1 MRIRTA
7 FLTVALLVLGA
18 CAGKPL
24 RITCGGFANQLIDLP
39 RGAVVNDVQT
49 DQSWRGTGNEVIGM
63 TDEVL
68 AEYMKEQYS
77 ARNSWL
83 KPQLDNLRSLAR
95 QQRGPQAKAVSQP
108 VQSWTDRPILL
119 LSGGGQWG
127 AFGAS
132 YLREVHA
139 RTPSG
144 LPEFRVVTGVST
156 GAMQSLFFGNWHN
169 PESRAEALNEMYK
182 AYDIDDESEIVKRG
196 GLPTLVSRGAMAQ
209 LGPLHERIIERIC
222 PKGAKE
228 CPVIEAFRTKLANS
242 ARAAGDATTNYVLV
256 GLVDAESGNFKYV
269 SLNALVDE
277 QFASGYADWQ
287 HRAAECLAG
296 AVLASS
302 AMPAYYQQVQ
312 VGDEDGG
319 YHTYIDGGARASVFQ
334 ALISR
339 AFSPAV
345 LIQAIEAANPAIS
358 EKEAIGATTDAGGS
372 IYVIRNGPTNV
383 VAIEPTEKAWSGL
396 TALQR
401 AYAIMVNQS
410 EVNSVAVIRLVQPK
424 GELWLATADGYA
436 SFKNGKTR
444 CEKANKDAMFE
455 PDFMKCLFALGKE
468 KAAIERDN
476 GGPWISVSE
485 VDAKR

>member
-1 MRIRTA
+1 MRLRTT
-7 FLTVALLVLGA
+7 FLIAALLLLGA

-24 RITCGGFANQLIDLP
+24 RITCSGFADRLVPLP
-39 RGAVVNDVQT
+39 GGAVIDDIQS
-49 DQSWRGTGNEVIGM
+49 DQGWHGTGNEVIGM
-63 TDEVL
+63 TDAALVD
-68 AEYMKEQYS
+68 YMKEQYL

-83 KPQLDNLRSLAR
+83 KPQLDNLRSAAR
-95 QQRGPQAKAVSQP
+95 QQRGPQATAISQP
-108 VQSWTDRPILL
+108 FFSWTSRPILL

-132 YLREVHA
+132 YLKEVHA

-144 LPEFRVVTGVST
+144 LPDFRVVTGVST

-196 GLPTLVSRGAMAQ
+196 GLPALVSRGAMAQ

-228 CPVIEAFRTKLANS
+228 CPVIKAFQTKPADS
-242 ARAAGDATTNYVLV
+242 ARADGGATTNYVLV
-256 GLVDAESGNFKYV
+256 GMVDAESGDFKYV
-269 SLNALVDE
+269 SLNALVDD
-277 QFASGYADWQ
+277 QFVPGDADWQ

-312 VGDEDGG
+312 VGDEKAG

-345 LIQAIEAANPAIS
+345 LVQAIQAAEPALSAKAAIS
-358 EKEAIGATTDAGGS
+358 ATTDAGGP
-372 IYVIRNGPTNV
+372 IYVIRNGPTSV
-383 VAIEPTEKAWSGL
+383 VANEPTDKAWSGL

-455 PDFMKCLFALGKE
+455 PNFMKCLFALGKE
-468 KAAIERDN
+468 KAAIVRDN